1 MTAATATSTTFRL
14 SIRTWGLRTGL
25 PAETVSGAARR
36 LRKRGVMVRVSGS
49 MPASSTM
56 PPRGA
61 KYSVRS
67 PLTRTDRSTPPVLP
81 AQVRGMEPRGLT
93 DPWSADLLVHDGFRA
108 WALGCAGWM
117 IAHWLDPLEPIR
129 ASDLS
134 RATGMNYDRVRAVLG
149 DMQRAHIARAVPG
162 GWIRAEDDE
171 MIVLLDAVAVMMN
184 TAESLE
190 HDRDRYERER
200 REHRGPGVPLSA
212 GVPGIDWWSTWWE
225 SLQEEGAHRVAA

>member
-134 RATGMNYDRVRAVLG
+134 RATGMNYDRVRSVLG
-149 DMQRAHIARAVPG
+149 DMQRAHIAWAVPG
-162 GWIRAEDDE
+162 GWVRADDDE
-171 MIVLLDAVAVMMN
+171 MIALLDAVAVMMN
-184 TAESLE
+184 TADALE
-190 HDRDRYERER
+190 QDRDRYGRER
-200 REHRGPGVPLSA
+200 RKHRGEDVPLSA
-212 GVPGIDWWSTWWE
+212 RVPGIEWWSTWWS
-225 SLQEEGAHRVAA
+225 SLQEEGVHRVAA